1 MLQWM
6 IELPLRISYNRYM
19 SQIRSEHLE
28 NHTNKTYQERMNQT
42 ASSKFGAIEKHL
54 GENIKLLDFGS
65 GFSPEFIKQVV
76 QTGTHY
82 VAYDVSQ
89 IVQSRLRENNIDFVT
104 KEQLENA
111 ENEFDIIYMSSVFH
125 ELMSYLSRPERTKTF
140 AMLDR
145 ALKPDG
151 AIIIR
156 DWGPGE
162 TSSLVTSIEVAS
174 EDVNDEVY
182 TWIEALVKN
191 SVISMPTIVCDDN
204 DNPIVPYIY
213 KANNQTIY
221 EIMFHAVWGLDSL
234 ERESKE
240 SYAIV
245 DHLIHKWICAPRGYK
260 ITQSQNEFD
269 ETYLPHLQKYFKID
283 NIPWPTKVIYELK
296 KDIVDNTPANFIAQ
310 LPR

>member
-1 MLQWM
+1 
-6 IELPLRISYNRYM
+6 
-19 SQIRSEHLE
+19 
-28 NHTNKTYQERMNQT
+28 MNQT
-42 ASSKFGAIEKHL
+42 ASSKFVAIAKHL
-54 GENIKLLDFGS
+54 GENVKLLDFGS
-65 GFSPEFIKQVV
+65 GFSPEFIKQVT
-76 QTGTHY
+76 QAEAHY

-89 IVQSRLRENNIDFVT
+89 IVQSQLQENNIDFVT

-111 ENEFDIIYMSSVFH
+111 EDEFDIIYMSSVFH

-151 AIIIR
+151 TIIIR
-156 DWGPGE
+156 DWGPGD
-162 TSSLVTSIEVAS
+162 TPNLVTSIEVAS

-182 TWIEALVKN
+182 TWIKALVKN

-204 DNPIVPYIY
+204 DNPIAPYIY
-213 KANNQTIY
+213 KANSQTIY

-240 SYAIV
+240 SYVIV
-245 DHLIHKWICAPRGYK
+245 DHLIHKWICAPHGYK

-296 KDIVDNTPANFIAQ
+296 KDIVNNTPANFIA
-310 LPR
+310 

>member
-1 MLQWM
+1 M
-6 IELPLRISYNRYM
+6 IELPLRISYNGRM
-19 SQIRSEHLE
+19 GRIRSKHLE
-28 NHTNKTYQERMNQT
+28 NHINKTYQERMNQT
-42 ASSKFGAIEKHL
+42 ASSKFGAIAKHL
-54 GENIKLLDFGS
+54 GENVKLLDFGS
-65 GFSPEFIKQVV
+65 GFSPEFIKQVT
-76 QTGTHY
+76 QSGTHY

-89 IVQSRLRENNIDFVT
+89 IVQSQLQENNIDFIT
-104 KEQLENA
+104 EEQLENA
-111 ENEFDIIYMSSVFH
+111 EDEFDIIYMSSVFH

-151 AIIIR
+151 TIIIR

-162 TSSLVTSIEVAS
+162 TSSLDTSIEVAS

-182 TWIEALVKN
+182 AWTKALVKN
-191 SVISMPTIVCDDN
+191 SVISMPDIACDDN

-213 KANNQTIY
+213 KTNSQTIY

-240 SYAIV
+240 SYVIEE
-245 DHLIHKWICAPRGYK
+245 HLIHKWICAPHGYK

-296 KDIVDNTPANFIAQ
+296 KKS
-310 LPR
+310 

>member
-1 MLQWM
+1 
-6 IELPLRISYNRYM
+6 
-19 SQIRSEHLE
+19 
-28 NHTNKTYQERMNQT
+28 MNQT

-54 GENIKLLDFGS
+54 GENVKLLDFGS
-65 GFSPEFIKQVV
+65 GFSPEFIKQVT

-89 IVQSRLRENNIDFVT
+89 IVQSQLQENNIDFIT

-111 ENEFDIIYMSSVFH
+111 EDEFDIIYMSSVFH

-151 AIIIR
+151 TIIIR

-162 TSSLVTSIEVAS
+162 ASSLVTSIEAAS
-174 EDVNDEVY
+174 EDVNDEVC

-204 DNPIVPYIY
+204 DNPIAPYIY
-213 KANNQTIY
+213 KANSQTIY

-240 SYAIV
+240 SYVIMNN
-245 DHLIHKWICAPRGYK
+245 LIHKWICAPRGYK
-260 ITQSQNEFD
+260 IIQSQNEFD

-283 NIPWPTKVIYELK
+283 SIPWPTKVIYELK
-296 KDIVDNTPANFIAQ
+296 KDRNNTPANFIAQ
-310 LPR
+310 LPQ

>member
-1 MLQWM
+1 MD
-6 IELPLRISYNRYM
+6 
-19 SQIRSEHLE
+19 QICSEHLE

-42 ASSKFGAIEKHL
+42 ASSKFRAIAKHL
-54 GENIKLLDFGS
+54 GENVKLLDFGS
-65 GFSPEFIKQVV
+65 GFSPEFIKQVA

-89 IVQSRLRENNIDFVT
+89 IVQSQLQENNIGFIT
-104 KEQLENA
+104 KEQLENI
-111 ENEFDIIYMSSVFH
+111 EDEFDIIYMSSVFH

-151 AIIIR
+151 TIIIR

-162 TSSLVTSIEVAS
+162 TSSLDTSIEVAS

-182 TWIEALVKN
+182 AWTKALVKN
-191 SVISMPTIVCDDN
+191 SVISMPDIACDDN

-213 KANNQTIY
+213 KTNSQTIY

-240 SYAIV
+240 SYVIEE
-245 DHLIHKWICAPRGYK
+245 HLIHKWICAPHGYK

-283 NIPWPTKVIYELK
+283 SIPWPTKVIYELK
-296 KDIVDNTPANFIAQ
+296 KKS
-310 LPR
+310 

>member
-1 MLQWM
+1 MLPRM
-6 IELPLRISYNRYM
+6 IELPLRISYNGRM
-19 SQIRSEHLE
+19 GRIRSKHLE

-42 ASSKFGAIEKHL
+42 APSKFGAIAKHL
-54 GENIKLLDFGS
+54 GENVKLLDFGS
-65 GFSPEFIKQVV
+65 GFSPEFIKQVA

-89 IVQSRLRENNIDFVT
+89 IVQSQLQENNINFVT
-104 KEQLENA
+104 KEQLENI
-111 ENEFDIIYMSSVFH
+111 EDEFDIIYMSSVFH

-151 AIIIR
+151 TIIIR

-162 TSSLVTSIEVAS
+162 TPNLVTSIEVAS
-174 EDVNDEVY
+174 EDVSDEVC

-191 SVISMPTIVCDDN
+191 SVISMLTIVCDDN
-204 DNPIVPYIY
+204 DNPITPYTY

-240 SYAIV
+240 SYVIV
-245 DHLIHKWICAPRGYK
+245 DHLIHKWICAPHGYK

-283 NIPWPTKVIYELK
+283 SIPWPTKVIYELK
-296 KDIVDNTPANFIAQ
+296 RDRNNTPANFIAQ
-310 LPR
+310 LP

>member
-1 MLQWM
+1 M
-6 IELPLRISYNRYM
+6 IELPLRISYNGRM
-19 SQIRSEHLE
+19 GRIRSKHLE

-42 ASSKFGAIEKHL
+42 APSKFGAIAKHL
-54 GENIKLLDFGS
+54 GENVKLLDFGS
-65 GFSPEFIKQVV
+65 GFSPEFIKQVA

-89 IVQSRLRENNIDFVT
+89 IVQSQLQENNINFVT
-104 KEQLENA
+104 KEQLENI
-111 ENEFDIIYMSSVFH
+111 EDEFDIIYMSSVFH

-151 AIIIR
+151 TIIIR

-162 TSSLVTSIEVAS
+162 TPNLVTSIEVAS
-174 EDVNDEVY
+174 EDVSDEVC

-191 SVISMPTIVCDDN
+191 SVISMLTIVCDDN
-204 DNPIVPYIY
+204 DNPITPYTY

-240 SYAIV
+240 SYVIV
-245 DHLIHKWICAPRGYK
+245 DHLIHKWICAPHGYK

-283 NIPWPTKVIYELK
+283 SIPWPTKAIYELK
-296 KDIVDNTPANFIAQ
+296 RDRNNTPANFIAQ
-310 LPR
+310 LP

>member
-1 MLQWM
+1 M
-6 IELPLRISYNRYM
+6 IELPLRISYNGRM
-19 SQIRSEHLE
+19 GRIRSKHLE

-42 ASSKFGAIEKHL
+42 APSKFGVIAKHL
-54 GENIKLLDFGS
+54 GENVKLLDFGS
-65 GFSPEFIKQVV
+65 GFSPEFIKQVA

-89 IVQSRLRENNIDFVT
+89 IVQSQLQENNINFVT
-104 KEQLENA
+104 KEQLENI
-111 ENEFDIIYMSSVFH
+111 EDEFDIIYMSSVFH

-151 AIIIR
+151 TIIIR

-162 TSSLVTSIEVAS
+162 TPNLVTSIEVAS
-174 EDVNDEVY
+174 EDVSDEVC

-191 SVISMPTIVCDDN
+191 SVISMLTIVCDDN
-204 DNPIVPYIY
+204 DNPITPYTY

-240 SYAIV
+240 SYVIV
-245 DHLIHKWICAPRGYK
+245 DHLIHKWICAPHGYK

-283 NIPWPTKVIYELK
+283 SIPWPTKVIYELK
-296 KDIVDNTPANFIAQ
+296 RDRNNTPANFIAQ
-310 LPR
+310 LP

>member
-1 MLQWM
+1 
-6 IELPLRISYNRYM
+6 
-19 SQIRSEHLE
+19 
-28 NHTNKTYQERMNQT
+28 MNQT
-42 ASSKFGAIEKHL
+42 ASSKFGAIAKHL
-54 GENIKLLDFGS
+54 GENVKLLDFGS
-65 GFSPEFIKQVV
+65 GFSPEFIKQVT

-89 IVQSRLRENNIDFVT
+89 IVQSQLQENNIDFIT
-104 KEQLENA
+104 KEQLENI
-111 ENEFDIIYMSSVFH
+111 EDEFDIIYMSSVFH

-140 AMLDR
+140 AMLDK

-151 AIIIR
+151 TIIIR
-156 DWGPGE
+156 DWGPSE
-162 TSSLVTSIEVAS
+162 TSSLDTSIEVAS

-182 TWIEALVKN
+182 AWIKALVKN

-213 KANNQTIY
+213 KANSQTIY
-221 EIMFHAVWGLDSL
+221 EIIFHAVWGLDSL

-240 SYAIV
+240 SYVIEK
-245 DHLIHKWICAPRGYK
+245 HLIHKWICAPHGYK

-296 KDIVDNTPANFIAQ
+296 K
-310 LPR
+310 RS

>member
-1 MLQWM
+1 
-6 IELPLRISYNRYM
+6 
-19 SQIRSEHLE
+19 
-28 NHTNKTYQERMNQT
+28 MNQT
-42 ASSKFGAIEKHL
+42 ASSKFGAIAKHL
-54 GENIKLLDFGS
+54 GENVKLLDFGS
-65 GFSPEFIKQVV
+65 GFSPEFIKQVA

-89 IVQSRLRENNIDFVT
+89 IVQSQLQENNIGFIT
-104 KEQLENA
+104 KEQLENI
-111 ENEFDIIYMSSVFH
+111 EDEFDIIYMSSVFH

-151 AIIIR
+151 TIIIR

-162 TSSLVTSIEVAS
+162 TSSLDTSIEVAS

-182 TWIEALVKN
+182 AWTKALVKN
-191 SVISMPTIVCDDN
+191 SVISMPDIACDDN

-213 KANNQTIY
+213 KANSQTIY

-240 SYAIV
+240 SYAIEK
-245 DHLIHKWICAPRGYK
+245 HFIHKWICAPHGYK
-260 ITQSQNEFD
+260 ITQSRNEFD
-269 ETYLPHLQKYFKID
+269 EAYLPHLQKYFKID

-296 KDIVDNTPANFIAQ
+296 K
-310 LPR
+310 RS

>member
-1 MLQWM
+1 M
-6 IELPLRISYNRYM
+6 N
-19 SQIRSEHLE
+19 QIRSEYLE

-42 ASSKFGAIEKHL
+42 ASSKFGAIAKHL
-54 GENIKLLDFGS
+54 GENVKLLDFGS
-65 GFSPEFIKQVV
+65 GFSPEFIK
-76 QTGTHY
+76 GTHY

-89 IVQSRLRENNIDFVT
+89 IVQSQLQENNIDFIT
-104 KEQLENA
+104 KEQLENT
-111 ENEFDIIYMSSVFH
+111 EDEFDIIYMSSVFH

-151 AIIIR
+151 VIIIR
-156 DWGPGE
+156 DWGPGD

-174 EDVNDEVY
+174 EDVNDEVC

-191 SVISMPTIVCDDN
+191 SVISVPTIVCADN
-204 DNPIVPYIY
+204 DNHIAPYIY
-213 KANNQTIY
+213 KANSQTIY

-240 SYAIV
+240 SYVIV
-245 DHLIHKWICAPRGYK
+245 DHLIHKWICAPHGYK

-283 NIPWPTKVIYELK
+283 SIPWPTKVIYELK
-296 KDIVDNTPANFIAQ
+296 KDIINNTPANFIAQ
-310 LPR
+310 LPQ

>member
-1 MLQWM
+1 M
-6 IELPLRISYNRYM
+6 IELPLRISYNGRM
-19 SQIRSEHLE
+19 GRIRSKHLE

-42 ASSKFGAIEKHL
+42 APSKFGAIAKHL
-54 GENIKLLDFGS
+54 GENVKLLDFGS
-65 GFSPEFIKQVV
+65 GFSPEFIKQVA

-89 IVQSRLRENNIDFVT
+89 IVQSQLQENNINFVT
-104 KEQLENA
+104 KEQLENI
-111 ENEFDIIYMSSVFH
+111 EDEFDIIYMSSVFH

-151 AIIIR
+151 TIIIR

-162 TSSLVTSIEVAS
+162 TPNLVTSIEVAS
-174 EDVNDEVY
+174 EDVSDEVC

-191 SVISMPTIVCDDN
+191 SVISMLTIVCDDN
-204 DNPIVPYIY
+204 DNPITPYTY

-240 SYAIV
+240 SYVIV
-245 DHLIHKWICAPRGYK
+245 DHLIHKWICAPHGYK

-283 NIPWPTKVIYELK
+283 SIPWPTKVIYELK
-296 KDIVDNTPANFIAQ
+296 RDRNNTPANFIAQ
-310 LPR
+310 LP

>member
-1 MLQWM
+1 MLPQT
-6 IELPLRISYNRYM
+6 IELPLRISYNRCM
-19 SQIRSEHLE
+19 DQTCSEHLE

-42 ASSKFGAIEKHL
+42 ASSKFGAIAKHL
-54 GENIKLLDFGS
+54 GENVKLLDFGS
-65 GFSPEFIKQVV
+65 GFSPEFIKQVA

-89 IVQSRLRENNIDFVT
+89 IVQSQLQENNIGFIT
-104 KEQLENA
+104 KEQLENI
-111 ENEFDIIYMSSVFH
+111 EDEFDIIYMSSVFH

-151 AIIIR
+151 TIIIR

-162 TSSLVTSIEVAS
+162 TSSLDTSIEVAS

-182 TWIEALVKN
+182 AWTKALVKN
-191 SVISMPTIVCDDN
+191 SVISMPDIACDDN

-213 KANNQTIY
+213 KTNSQTIY

-240 SYAIV
+240 SYVIEE
-245 DHLIHKWICAPRGYK
+245 HLIHKWICAPHGYK

-283 NIPWPTKVIYELK
+283 SIPWPTKVIYELK
-296 KDIVDNTPANFIAQ
+296 KKS
-310 LPR
+310 

>member
-1 MLQWM
+1 MG
-6 IELPLRISYNRYM
+6 RIH
-19 SQIRSEHLE
+19 SEYLE

-42 ASSKFGAIEKHL
+42 ASSKFGAIAKHI
-54 GENIKLLDFGS
+54 GENVKLLDFGS
-65 GFSPEFIKQVV
+65 GFSPEFIKQVT
-76 QTGTHY
+76 QAEAHY

-89 IVQSRLRENNIDFVT
+89 IVQSQLQENNIDFIT
-104 KEQLENA
+104 KEQLENI
-111 ENEFDIIYMSSVFH
+111 EDEFDIIYMSSVFH

-151 AIIIR
+151 VIIIR

-162 TSSLVTSIEVAS
+162 TSSLDTSIEVAS

-182 TWIEALVKN
+182 TWVKALVKN
-191 SVISMPTIVCDDN
+191 SVISMPTIVCNDN
-204 DNPIVPYIY
+204 DNHIAPYIY
-213 KANNQTIY
+213 KANSQTIY

-240 SYAIV
+240 SYAIEK
-245 DHLIHKWICAPRGYK
+245 HLIHKWICAPHGYK
-260 ITQSQNEFD
+260 IIQSQNEFD

-283 NIPWPTKVIYELK
+283 SIPWPTKVIYELK
-296 KDIVDNTPANFIAQ
+296 K
-310 LPR
+310 RS

>member
-1 MLQWM
+1 
-6 IELPLRISYNRYM
+6 
-19 SQIRSEHLE
+19 
-28 NHTNKTYQERMNQT
+28 MNQT
-42 ASSKFGAIEKHL
+42 ASSKFRAIAKHL
-54 GENIKLLDFGS
+54 GENVKLLDFGS
-65 GFSPEFIKQVV
+65 GFSPEFIKQVT

-89 IVQSRLRENNIDFVT
+89 IVQSQLQENNIDFIT

-111 ENEFDIIYMSSVFH
+111 EDEFDIIYMSSVFH

-151 AIIIR
+151 VIIIR
-156 DWGPGE
+156 DWGPGD

-204 DNPIVPYIY
+204 YNPIAPYIY
-213 KANNQTIY
+213 KANSQTIY
-221 EIMFHAVWGLDSL
+221 EIVFHAVWGLDSL

-240 SYAIV
+240 SYVIV
-245 DHLIHKWICAPRGYK
+245 DHLIHKWICAPHGYK
-260 ITQSQNEFD
+260 ITQSRNEFD
-269 ETYLPHLQKYFKID
+269 EAYLPHLQKYFKID
-283 NIPWPTKVIYELK
+283 SIPWPTKVIYELK
-296 KDIVDNTPANFIAQ
+296 KKSQ
-310 LPR
+310 

>member
-1 MLQWM
+1 MD
-6 IELPLRISYNRYM
+6 
-19 SQIRSEHLE
+19 QIRSEHLE

-42 ASSKFGAIEKHL
+42 APSKFGAIEKHL
-54 GENIKLLDFGS
+54 GENVKLLDFGS
-65 GFSPEFIKQVV
+65 GFSPEFIKQVT

-89 IVQSRLRENNIDFVT
+89 IVFIT

-111 ENEFDIIYMSSVFH
+111 EDEFDIIYMSSVFH

-151 AIIIR
+151 TIIIR

-174 EDVNDEVY
+174 EDVNDEVC

-191 SVISMPTIVCDDN
+191 SVINMPTIVCDDN
-204 DNPIVPYIY
+204 DNPIAPYIY
-213 KANNQTIY
+213 KANSQTIY

-240 SYAIV
+240 SYVIV
-245 DHLIHKWICAPRGYK
+245 DHLIHKWICAPHSYK
-260 ITQSQNEFD
+260 ITQSRNEFD

-283 NIPWPTKVIYELK
+283 SIPWPTKVIYELK
-296 KDIVDNTPANFIAQ
+296 KIVITHQ
-310 LPR
+310 QTL

>member
-1 MLQWM
+1 
-6 IELPLRISYNRYM
+6 
-19 SQIRSEHLE
+19 
-28 NHTNKTYQERMNQT
+28 MNQT
-42 ASSKFGAIEKHL
+42 ASSKFGAIAKHL
-54 GENIKLLDFGS
+54 GENVKLLDFGS
-65 GFSPEFIKQVV
+65 GFSPEFIKQVT

-89 IVQSRLRENNIDFVT
+89 IVQSRLQENNIDFVT

-111 ENEFDIIYMSSVFH
+111 EDEFDIIYMSSVFH

-151 AIIIR
+151 VIIIR

-162 TSSLVTSIEVAS
+162 TSSLDTSIEVAS
-174 EDVNDEVY
+174 EDVNNEVC

-204 DNPIVPYIY
+204 DNPIAPYIY
-213 KANNQTIY
+213 RANSQTIY

-240 SYAIV
+240 SYVIV
-245 DHLIHKWICAPRGYK
+245 DHLIHKWICAPHGYK

-283 NIPWPTKVIYELK
+283 SIPWPTKVIYELK
-296 KDIVDNTPANFIAQ
+296 RDRNNTPANFIAQ
-310 LPR
+310 LPQ

>member
-1 MLQWM
+1 MDQTC
-6 IELPLRISYNRYM
+6 
-19 SQIRSEHLE
+19 SEHLE

-42 ASSKFGAIEKHL
+42 ASSKFGAIAKHL
-54 GENIKLLDFGS
+54 GENVKLLDFGS
-65 GFSPEFIKQVV
+65 GFSPEFIKQVA

-89 IVQSRLRENNIDFVT
+89 IVQSQLQENNIGFIT
-104 KEQLENA
+104 KEQLENI
-111 ENEFDIIYMSSVFH
+111 EDEFDIIYMSSVFH

-151 AIIIR
+151 TIIIR

-162 TSSLVTSIEVAS
+162 TSSLDTSIEVAS

-182 TWIEALVKN
+182 AWTKALVKN
-191 SVISMPTIVCDDN
+191 SVISMPDIACDDN

-213 KANNQTIY
+213 KTNSQTIY

-240 SYAIV
+240 SYVIEE
-245 DHLIHKWICAPRGYK
+245 HLIHKWICAPHGYK

-296 KDIVDNTPANFIAQ
+296 KKS
-310 LPR
+310 

>member
-1 MLQWM
+1 MD
-6 IELPLRISYNRYM
+6 
-19 SQIRSEHLE
+19 QIRSDHLE

-42 ASSKFGAIEKHL
+42 APSKFGAIEKHL
-54 GENIKLLDFGS
+54 GENVKLLDFGS
-65 GFSPEFIKQVV
+65 GFSPEFIKQVT

-89 IVQSRLRENNIDFVT
+89 LQKNNIDFIT

-111 ENEFDIIYMSSVFH
+111 EDEFDIIYMSSVFH
-125 ELMSYLSRPERTKTF
+125 ELMSYLSRPERTKTL

-151 AIIIR
+151 TIVIR

-174 EDVNDEVY
+174 EDVNDEVC
-182 TWIEALVKN
+182 TWVEALVKN
-191 SVISMPTIVCDDN
+191 SVISMPTIVCNDN
-204 DNPIVPYIY
+204 DNPISPYIY
-213 KANNQTIY
+213 KANSQTIY

-240 SYAIV
+240 SYVIV
-245 DHLIHKWICAPRGYK
+245 DHLIHKWICAPHGYK

-283 NIPWPTKVIYELK
+283 SIPWPTKAIYELK
-296 KDIVDNTPANFIAQ
+296 KDIINNTLANFIAQ
-310 LPR
+310 LPQ